1 MAGKQLNLNTKLM
14 ASSILE
20 TVVAMVI
27 IVVVFSTAMVILA
40 NVLKSSVSVTQIR
53 AAALLKEQMEKTVAS
68 TTRDDLTFNS
78 GDIEVR
84 QAILPLAGHTGLVQV
99 NLIAVDHKGRNLA
112 ELHQIIKDHAE

>member
-1 MAGKQLNLNTKLM
+1 MAGKQLILNTKLI

-40 NVLKSSVSVTQIR
+40 NVLKGSVSVTQIR

-68 TTRDDLTFNS
+68 TRCDDLTFNS

-84 QAILPLAGHTGLVQV
+84 QVILPLAGHTGLVQV
-99 NLIAVDHKGRNLA
+99 NLIAVDRKGRKLA